1 MSARRLPVNFSP
13 EAWDDLEDIA
23 LYSELTWGEERKGR
37 YLAALDRALLRLG
50 DFPQLGRL
58 RDDLRAG
65 YRSLRIEQH
74 IAIYKVLPTEVYI
87 LRILSDRMNA
97 RRAAQGEP

>member
-23 LYSELTWGEERKGR
+23 LYSELTWGAEQKDQ

-50 DFPQLGRL
+50 DFPQLGRA
-58 RDDLRAG
+58 RDDLHPG
-65 YRSLRIEQH
+65 YRSLPIEQH
-74 IAIYKVLPTEVYI
+74 IAIYTVLPTEVYV
-87 LRILSDRMNA
+87 LRILHGRMDA
-97 RRAAQGEP
+97 RHAVQDEP

>member
-23 LYSELTWGEERKGR
+23 LYSELTWGEEQKDH

-50 DFPQLGRL
+50 DFPQLGRV
-58 RDDLRAG
+58 RDDLRPG
-65 YRSLRIEQH
+65 YRSLHIEQH
-74 IAIYKVLPTEVYI
+74 VAIYEVLPTEVYV
-87 LRILSDRMNA
+87 LRILHGRMDA
-97 RRAAQGEP
+97 QRALQGEP